1 MSSYYICTSEKLL
14 QRKPLW
20 WAFQLKKEPEKK
32 KKEEI
37 FAQRKLRHVSN
48 SAHKPRGSV

>member
-1 MSSYYICTSEKLL
+1 MMSLSV
-14 QRKPLW
+14 
-20 WAFQLKKEPEKK
+20 KKGTKKKK

-37 FAQRKLRHVSN
+37 FAQRKLRHVTN